1 VTVLVAALTLF
12 LRVLV
17 WLIVI
22 RALLS
27 WVRLSGKFWYDLQR
41 TLEALTEPVLAPI
54 RNALPATPGVDLSP
68 LIAIILLQVV
78 ERLVLGLLARL

>member
-1 VTVLVAALTLF
+1 MNVILSAIALF
-12 LRVLV
+12 FRVLV
-17 WLIVI
+17 WLIII

-54 RNALPATPGVDLSP
+54 RNALPSMGGIDLSP
-68 LIAIILLQVV
+68 VIAIILLQVV
-78 ERLVLGLLARL
+78 ERLLFSLLVRL